1 MRVAPGAPA
10 RTAATLEGVTKLPA
24 VPEPLSAPVFDS
36 HCHLDIMVGN
46 RQASSGDPVA
56 QAAQASAASVRSI
69 LEDARAV
76 GVTRLVTI
84 GYDLKSSRWN
94 AEVAAQ
100 QEGVYAGVAIHPNEA
115 HEATPEVLAEIE
127 ALAGRPDVRAVGETG
142 LDYYRDW
149 ASKDD
154 QHASFRAHV
163 EIAKRTGKALVI
175 HDRDAHDD
183 VLKVLAAEGAPEKV
197 VFHSFSGDAEMA
209 KKCIE
214 AGYFMS
220 FSGPVTYKNAAYLR
234 EAAEV
239 APVELML
246 VETDA
251 PYLPPVPH
259 RGKPNA
265 PYLIPLTLR
274 CLAEVKGIHPDE
286 LCEAITTN
294 GVTVFGEW

>member
-1 MRVAPGAPA
+1 MSTIPVA
-10 RTAATLEGVTKLPA
+10 
-24 VPEPLSAPVFDS
+24 PEPLSAEVFDS

-56 QAAQASAASVRSI
+56 QAAQASTTTVENI
-69 LEDARAV
+69 LAESRAV

-84 GYDLKSSRWN
+84 GYDLSSSRWN
-94 AEVAAQ
+94 ADAAEVHD
-100 QEGVYAGVAIHPNEA
+100 GVYAGVAIHPNEA
-115 HEATPEVLAEIE
+115 HAATPEVLAEIE
-127 ALAGRPDVRAVGETG
+127 ELARAPKVRAVGETG

-149 ASKDD
+149 AARDD
-154 QHASFRAHV
+154 QHASFRAHI

-183 VLKVLAAEGAPEKV
+183 VLKVLAAQGAPDVV
-197 VFHSFSGDAEMA
+197 VFHSFSGDADMA
-209 KKCIE
+209 KKCAE

-220 FSGPVTYKNAAYLR
+220 FSGPVTYKNAAGLR
-234 EAAEV
+234 EAAAV
-239 APVELML
+239 APAELML

-265 PYLIPLTLR
+265 PYLIPLILR
-274 CLAEVKGIHPDE
+274 CLAEVKGVHPDE
-286 LCEAITTN
+286 LCQAISAN
-294 GVTVFGEW
+294 GVTVFGTW

>member
-1 MRVAPGAPA
+1 MSKIPAP
-10 RTAATLEGVTKLPA
+10 
-24 VPEPLSAPVFDS
+24 PEPLAAPVFDS

-56 QAAQASAASVRSI
+56 QAAQASSATVRSI
-69 LEDARAV
+69 LDDSRAV

-84 GYDLKSSRWN
+84 GYDLPSSRWN
-94 AEVAAQ
+94 AGIAAQ

-115 HEATPEVLAEIE
+115 GDATPEALAEIE
-127 ALAGRPDVRAVGETG
+127 ALAGRPAVRAVGETG
-142 LDYYRDW
+142 LDYFRDW
-149 ASKDD
+149 AAKDD

-183 VLKVLAAEGAPEKV
+183 VLKVLAAEGAPPVV

-209 KKCIE
+209 KKCVE

-220 FSGPVTYKNAAYLR
+220 FSGPVTYKNAGYLR
-234 EAAEV
+234 EAARV
-239 APVELML
+239 APTELML

-251 PYLPPVPH
+251 PYLPPVPY

-265 PYLIPLTLR
+265 PYLIPITLR
-274 CLAEVKGIHPDE
+274 CLAEVKNVHPDR
-286 LCEAITTN
+286 LCEAINAN

>member
-1 MRVAPGAPA
+1 MDV
-10 RTAATLEGVTKLPA
+10 TLEGVSKIPSP
-24 VPEPLSAPVFDS
+24 PEPLSAPVFDS

-56 QAAQASAASVRSI
+56 QAAQAAAASVRSI
-69 LEDARAV
+69 LDDSRAV

-84 GYDLKSSRWN
+84 GYDLPSSRWN
-94 AEVAAQ
+94 AEAAAEH
-100 QEGVYAGVAIHPNEA
+100 EGIYAGVAIHPNEA
-115 HEATPEVLAEIE
+115 HAATPETLAEIE
-127 ALAGRPDVRAVGETG
+127 ALAGRDEVRAVGETG

-149 ASKDD
+149 ATKED
-154 QHASFRAHV
+154 QHASFRAHI

-183 VLKVLAAEGAPEKV
+183 VLKVLAEVGAPPVV
-197 VFHSFSGDAEMA
+197 VFHSFSGDPEMA
-209 KKCIE
+209 KKCAE

-220 FSGPVTYKNAAYLR
+220 FSGPVTYKNASYLR
-234 EAAEV
+234 EAARV
-239 APVELML
+239 APTELML

-251 PYLPPVPH
+251 PYLPPVPY

-274 CLAEVKGIHPDE
+274 CLAEVKGVHPDE
-286 LCEAITTN
+286 LCEAISVN

>member
-1 MRVAPGAPA
+1 MSKIPA
-10 RTAATLEGVTKLPA
+10 A
-24 VPEPLSAPVFDS
+24 PEPLSAPVFDS

-56 QAAQASAASVRSI
+56 QAAQAASATVRTI
-69 LEDARAV
+69 LRDAREV

-84 GYDLKSSRWN
+84 GYDLPSSRWN
-94 AEVAAQ
+94 AEIAAE

-142 LDYYRDW
+142 LDYFRDW
-149 ASKDD
+149 AGKDD
-154 QHASFRAHV
+154 QHASFRAHI

-183 VLKVLAAEGAPEKV
+183 VLKVLAEQGAPDRV
-197 VFHSFSGDAEMA
+197 VFHSYSGDAEMA
-209 KKCIE
+209 KKCAE

-220 FSGPVTYKNAAYLR
+220 FSGPVTYKNAGYLR
-234 EAAEV
+234 EAAAV
-239 APVELML
+239 APMELML

-251 PYLPPVPH
+251 PYLPPVPY

-274 CLAEVKGIHPDE
+274 CLAEVKGVHPDE
-286 LCEAITTN
+286 LCEAISTN

>member
-1 MRVAPGAPA
+1 MSKIPA
-10 RTAATLEGVTKLPA
+10 A
-24 VPEPLSAPVFDS
+24 PEPLSAPVFDS

-56 QAAQASAASVRSI
+56 LAAQAASATVRDI
-69 LEDARAV
+69 LRDAREV

-84 GYDLKSSRWN
+84 GYDLASSRWN
-94 AEVAAQ
+94 ADVAAE

-127 ALAGRPDVRAVGETG
+127 SLAGQADVRAVGETG
-142 LDYYRDW
+142 LDYFRDW

-154 QHASFRAHV
+154 QHASFRAHI

-183 VLKVLAAEGAPEKV
+183 VLKVLAEQGAPDKV
-197 VFHSFSGDAEMA
+197 VFHSYSGDAELA
-209 KKCIE
+209 KKCAE

-220 FSGPVTYKNAAYLR
+220 FSGPVTYKNAGYLR
-234 EAAEV
+234 EAAAV

-274 CLAEVKGIHPDE
+274 CLAEVKGVQPDE
-286 LCEAITTN
+286 LCEAISTN

>member
-1 MRVAPGAPA
+1 MS
-10 RTAATLEGVTKLPA
+10 KLPVA
-24 VPEPLSAPVFDS
+24 PEPLSTPVFDS

-56 QAAQASAASVRSI
+56 QAAQAASASVESI
-69 LEDARAV
+69 LADSRAA

-84 GYDLKSSRWN
+84 GYDLPSSVWGAR
-94 AEVAAQ
+94 VAADH
-100 QEGVYAGVAIHPNEA
+100 GDVYAGVAIHPNEA
-115 HEATPEVLAEIE
+115 HAATPEVLAEIE
-127 ALAGRPDVRAVGETG
+127 ALACEPDVRAIGETG

-154 QHASFRAHV
+154 QHASFRAHI

-183 VLKVLAAEGAPEKV
+183 VFRVLAAEGAPDRV
-197 VFHSFSGDAEMA
+197 VFHSYSGDAEMA
-209 KKCIE
+209 KKCVE

-234 EAAEV
+234 EAARV
-239 APVELML
+239 APKELIL

-265 PYLIPLTLR
+265 PSLMPLTLR
-274 CLAEVKGIHPDE
+274 CLAEVKDVPADE
-286 LCEAITTN
+286 LCEAVNTN
-294 GVTVFGEW
+294 GEAVFGISR

>member
-1 MRVAPGAPA
+1 MS
-10 RTAATLEGVTKLPA
+10 TTKLPA
-24 VPEPLSAPVFDS
+24 APEPLATEVFDS

-56 QAAQASAASVRSI
+56 QAAQAARASVEGI
-69 LEDARAV
+69 LREARAV

-84 GYDLKSSRWN
+84 GYDLPSSRWN
-94 AEVAAQ
+94 ADTAGLHAD
-100 QEGVYAGVAIHPNEA
+100 VYAGVAIHPNEA
-115 HEATPEVLAEIE
+115 HASTPETLAEIE
-127 ALAGRPDVRAVGETG
+127 ELARLPHVRAVGETG

-154 QHASFRAHV
+154 QHASFRAHI
-163 EIAKRTGKALVI
+163 EIAKRAGKALVI
-175 HDRDAHDD
+175 HDREAHDD
-183 VLKVLAAEGAPEKV
+183 VLRVLADQGAPEIV

-209 KKCIE
+209 GKCAE

-234 EAAEV
+234 EAAAV
-239 APVELML
+239 APRELML

-251 PYLPPVPH
+251 PYLPPTPH

-274 CLAEVKGIHPDE
+274 CLAEVKGMEAAE
-286 LCEAITTN
+286 LASAINAN
-294 GVTVFGEW
+294 GETVFGPW

>member
-1 MRVAPGAPA
+1 M
-10 RTAATLEGVTKLPA
+10 TKLPA
-24 VPEPLSAPVFDS
+24 APEPLSAPVFDS

-56 QAAQASAASVRSI
+56 QAAQAAAGSVRSI
-69 LEDARAV
+69 LEEARQV

-94 AEVAAQ
+94 AEVAAE

-127 ALAGRPDVRAVGETG
+127 ALAGRPEVRAVGETG

-183 VLKVLAAEGAPEKV
+183 VLKVLAAEGAPDKV
-197 VFHSFSGDAEMA
+197 VFHSYSGDAEMA
-209 KKCIE
+209 KKCVE

-239 APVELML
+239 APMELML

-274 CLAEVKGIHPDE
+274 CLAEVKGVHPDR
-286 LCEAITTN
+286 LCEAISAN

>member
-1 MRVAPGAPA
+1 M
-10 RTAATLEGVTKLPA
+10 TKLPA
-24 VPEPLSAPVFDS
+24 APEPLSSPVFDS

-56 QAAQASAASVRSI
+56 QAAQAASASVRSI
-69 LEDARAV
+69 LDDARAV

-84 GYDLKSSRWN
+84 GYDLASSRWN
-94 AEVAAQ
+94 AEVAAA

-127 ALAGRPDVRAVGETG
+127 ALAGRPEVRAVGETG

-154 QHASFRAHV
+154 QHASFRAHI

-175 HDRDAHDD
+175 HDREAHDD
-183 VLKVLAAEGAPEKV
+183 VLKVLAAEGAPDKV

-209 KKCIE
+209 KKCVE

-220 FSGPVTYKNAAYLR
+220 FSGPVTYKNAGYLR

-239 APVELML
+239 APAELML

-274 CLAEVKGIHPDE
+274 CLAEVKNVHPDE
-286 LCEAITTN
+286 LCGAISVN

>member
-1 MRVAPGAPA
+1 MS
-10 RTAATLEGVTKLPA
+10 KLPA
-24 VPEPLSAPVFDS
+24 APEPLSSPVFDS

-56 QAAQASAASVRSI
+56 QAAQASEASVRSI
-69 LEDARAV
+69 LADARAV

-84 GYDLKSSRWN
+84 GYDLASSRWN
-94 AEVAAQ
+94 ADAAA
-100 QEGVYAGVAIHPNEA
+100 GHDDVYAGVAIHPNEA
-115 HEATPEVLAEIE
+115 HAATPEVLAEIE
-127 ALAGRPDVRAVGETG
+127 ALAGRPEVRAVGETG

-154 QHASFRAHV
+154 QHAGFRAHI

-175 HDRDAHDD
+175 HDREAHDD
-183 VLKVLAAEGAPEKV
+183 VLKVLAAEGAPDVV

-209 KKCIE
+209 KKCAE

-220 FSGPVTYKNAAYLR
+220 FSGPVTYKNASYLR
-234 EAAEV
+234 EAAAV
-239 APVELML
+239 APAELML

-265 PYLIPLTLR
+265 PYLVPLTLR
-274 CLAEVKGIHPDE
+274 CLAEVKNVHPDR
-286 LCEAITTN
+286 LCEVISGN

>member
-1 MRVAPGAPA
+1 MS
-10 RTAATLEGVTKLPA
+10 TTKLPA
-24 VPEPLSAPVFDS
+24 APDPLATEVFDS

-56 QAAQASAASVRSI
+56 QAAQAAQASVEGILREARS
-69 LEDARAV
+69 V

-84 GYDLKSSRWN
+84 GYDLPSSRWN
-94 AEVAAQ
+94 ADTARLHDD
-100 QEGVYAGVAIHPNEA
+100 VYAGVAIHPNEA
-115 HEATPEVLAEIE
+115 HASTPEVLTEIE
-127 ALAGRPDVRAVGETG
+127 ELARLPHVRAVGETG

-154 QHASFRAHV
+154 QHASFRAHI

-175 HDRDAHDD
+175 HDREAHDD
-183 VLKVLAAEGAPEKV
+183 VLRVLADQGAPEVV

-209 KKCIE
+209 KKCVE

-234 EAAEV
+234 EAAAI
-239 APVELML
+239 APSELML

-251 PYLPPVPH
+251 PYLPPTPH

-265 PYLIPLTLR
+265 PYLLPLTLR
-274 CLAEVKGIHPDE
+274 CLAEVKGMEAAE
-286 LCEAITTN
+286 LAAVITAN
-294 GVTVFGEW
+294 GETVFGSW

>member
-1 MRVAPGAPA
+1 MD
-10 RTAATLEGVTKLPA
+10 ATLELVTKLPA
-24 VPEPLSAPVFDS
+24 APEPLSAPVFDS

-56 QAAQASAASVRSI
+56 QAAQASEASVRSI
-69 LEDARAV
+69 LEDSRAV

-84 GYDLKSSRWN
+84 GYDLRSSRWN
-94 AEVAAQ
+94 AEVAAE

-115 HEATPEVLAEIE
+115 HEATAEVLAEIE
-127 ALAGRPDVRAVGETG
+127 GLARRPEVRAVGETG
-142 LDYYRDW
+142 LDYFRDW
-149 ASKDD
+149 ASKED
-154 QHASFRAHV
+154 QHASFRAHI

-183 VLKVLAAEGAPEKV
+183 VLRVLAEEGAPDKV

-209 KKCIE
+209 KKCVE

-234 EAAEV
+234 EAAQT
-239 APVELML
+239 APQELML

-274 CLAEVKGIHPDE
+274 CLAEVKGVHPDQ
-286 LCEAITTN
+286 LCEAISAN
-294 GVTVFGEW
+294 GVMVFGEW

>member
-1 MRVAPGAPA
+1 M
-10 RTAATLEGVTKLPA
+10 TKLPA
-24 VPEPLSAPVFDS
+24 PPEPLSAPVFDS

-56 QAAQASAASVRSI
+56 QAAQAAQASVRGI
-69 LEDARAV
+69 LEEARAV

-84 GYDLKSSRWN
+84 GYDLTSSRWN
-94 AEVAAQ
+94 AEVAAG

-127 ALAGRPDVRAVGETG
+127 RLARQPEVRAVGETG

-149 ASKDD
+149 ASKED
-154 QHASFRAHV
+154 QHASFRAHI

-183 VLKVLAAEGAPEKV
+183 VLKVLGDEGAPDKV

-209 KKCIE
+209 KKCVE

-220 FSGPVTYKNAAYLR
+220 FSGPVTYKNAGYLR
-234 EAAEV
+234 EAAHV
-239 APVELML
+239 APPELML

-265 PYLIPLTLR
+265 PYLIPLTMR
-274 CLAEVKGIHPDE
+274 CLAEVKGVHPDR
-286 LCEAITTN
+286 LCEAISAN

>member
-1 MRVAPGAPA
+1 MS
-10 RTAATLEGVTKLPA
+10 TTKLPA
-24 VPEPLSAPVFDS
+24 PPEPLASEVFDS
-36 HCHLDIMVGN
+36 HCHLDIMVGD

-56 QAAQASAASVRSI
+56 QAAQAAQASVESI
-69 LEDARAV
+69 LDQARSV

-84 GYDLKSSRWN
+84 GYDLPSSRWN
-94 AEVAAQ
+94 AQVAELHAD
-100 QEGVYAGVAIHPNEA
+100 VYAGVAIHPNEA
-115 HEATPEVLAEIE
+115 HASTPEVLAEIE
-127 ALAGRPDVRAVGETG
+127 ELARLPHVRAVGETG

-154 QHASFRAHV
+154 QHASFRAHI

-183 VLKVLAAEGAPEKV
+183 VLDVLADQGAPEVV

-209 KKCIE
+209 ARCVK
-214 AGYFMS
+214 AGYYMS
-220 FSGPVTYKNAAYLR
+220 FSGPVTYKNAGYLR
-234 EAAEV
+234 EAAAL
-239 APVELML
+239 APTELML

-251 PYLPPVPH
+251 PYLPPTPH

-274 CLAEVKGIHPDE
+274 CLAEVKGIDPDE
-286 LCEAITTN
+286 LARAVSAN
-294 GVTVFGEW
+294 GETVFGAW

>member
-1 MRVAPGAPA
+1 MS
-10 RTAATLEGVTKLPA
+10 KIPA
-24 VPEPLSAPVFDS
+24 VPDPLPAQVFDS

-56 QAAQASAASVRSI
+56 QAAQAASATVESI
-69 LEDARAV
+69 LADSRAV
-76 GVTRLVTI
+76 GVVRLVTI
-84 GYDLKSSRWN
+84 GYDLRSSRWN
-94 AEVAAQ
+94 ADVAA
-100 QEGVYAGVAIHPNEA
+100 EHRDVYAGVAIHPNEA

-127 ALAGRPDVRAVGETG
+127 ALAGRPEVRAVGETG
-142 LDYYRDW
+142 LDYFRDW
-149 ASKDD
+149 AAKDD
-154 QHASFRAHV
+154 QHASFRAHI

-183 VLKVLAAEGAPEKV
+183 VLKVLAAEGAPDRV

-209 KKCIE
+209 KKCAE

-220 FSGPVTYKNAAYLR
+220 FSGPVTYKNAGYLR
-234 EAAEV
+234 EAAQV
-239 APVELML
+239 APTELLL

-265 PYLIPLTLR
+265 PYLIPITLR
-274 CLAEVKGIHPDE
+274 CLAEVKSVQPE
-286 LCEAITTN
+286 ALCAAIEGN
-294 GVTVFGEW
+294 GVTVFGQW

>member
-1 MRVAPGAPA
+1 M
-10 RTAATLEGVTKLPA
+10 RTATLGGVSKIPA
-24 VPEPLSAPVFDS
+24 APEPLSAQVFDS
-36 HCHLDIMVGN
+36 HCHLDIMVGD

-56 QAAQASAASVRSI
+56 LAAQAAEASVRSI
-69 LEDARAV
+69 LDDARAV

-84 GYDLKSSRWN
+84 GYDLPSSRWN
-94 AEVAAQ
+94 AEVAAAH
-100 QEGVYAGVAIHPNEA
+100 EGVYAGVAVHPNEA
-115 HEATPEVLAEIE
+115 HDATPEVLAEIE
-127 ALAGRPDVRAVGETG
+127 ALAGRPEVRAVGETG
-142 LDYYRDW
+142 LDYFRDW
-149 ASKDD
+149 ASKAD

-163 EIAKRTGKALVI
+163 EIARRTGKALVI

-183 VLKVLAAEGAPEKV
+183 VLKVLAEAGPPPVV

-209 KKCIE
+209 KKCAE

-220 FSGPVTYKNAAYLR
+220 FSGPVTYKNAGYLR
-234 EAAEV
+234 EAAQV
-239 APVELML
+239 APAELML

-259 RGKPNA
+259 RGRPNA

-274 CLAEVKGIHPDE
+274 CLAEVKGVHPDA
-286 LCEAITTN
+286 LCETISAN

>member
-1 MRVAPGAPA
+1 MS
-10 RTAATLEGVTKLPA
+10 TTKLPA
-24 VPEPLSAPVFDS
+24 PPEPLAAEVFDS

-56 QAAQASAASVRSI
+56 QAAQAAQASVESVLDQARS
-69 LEDARAV
+69 V

-84 GYDLKSSRWN
+84 GYDLPSSRWN
-94 AEVAAQ
+94 AEVAELHAD
-100 QEGVYAGVAIHPNEA
+100 VYAGVAIHPNEA
-115 HEATPEVLAEIE
+115 HASTPEALAEIE
-127 ALAGRPDVRAVGETG
+127 GLARLPHVRAVGETG

-154 QHASFRAHV
+154 QHASFRAHI

-175 HDRDAHDD
+175 HDREAHDD
-183 VLKVLAAEGAPEKV
+183 VLDVLADQGAPDVV

-209 KKCIE
+209 ARCVR
-214 AGYFMS
+214 AGYYMS
-220 FSGPVTYKNAAYLR
+220 FSGPVTYKNAGYLR
-234 EAAEV
+234 EAAAV
-239 APVELML
+239 APTELML

-251 PYLPPVPH
+251 PYLPPTPH

-274 CLAEVKGIHPDE
+274 CLAEVKGIDPGE
-286 LCEAITTN
+286 LATAISANGEA
-294 GVTVFGEW
+294 VFGAW